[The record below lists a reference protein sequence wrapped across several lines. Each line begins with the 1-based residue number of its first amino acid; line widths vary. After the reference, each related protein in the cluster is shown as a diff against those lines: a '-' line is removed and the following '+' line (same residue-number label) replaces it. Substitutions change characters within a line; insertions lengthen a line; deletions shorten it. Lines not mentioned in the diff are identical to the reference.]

1 MPDIRSCRNKKC
13 WYNSEGCY
21 CNASEVEVAEDGSC
35 DTCWYKQGDE
45 ACCRDAEE
53 SSSTY

>member
-13 WYNSEGCY
+13 WYNSDGCY

-35 DTCWYKQGDE
+35 DTCWYKQEDE
-45 ACCRDAEE
+45 A
-53 SSSTY
+53 